1 MINYQHY
8 NYPAGPGK
16 CGGAICLCDK
26 CRQERQQRIDA
37 YHNKYNKLREERR
50 LLYKQSSDTIYTI
63 TLVSKYNASCHE
75 YCDECIGFYH
85 DCDNAV
91 KAVLYDSMLWDD
103 PSYEYVVIEEVK
115 PGTYPHVMNQLWID
129 RDLNVIDT
137 PEEHKDVCNFGIG

>member
-26 CRQERQQRIDA
+26 CRQERQERIDT

-63 TLVSKYNASCHE
+63 TLVSISTDDTRCV
-75 YCDECIGFYH
+75 GFYH

-91 KAVLYDSMLWDD
+91 RAVLYDSMLWDD
-103 PSYEYVVIEEVK
+103 PSYEYVVIEKVK
-115 PGTYPHVMNQLWID
+115 QGTYPYIMNQLWID

-137 PEEHKDVCNFGIG
+137 PKEYHNTCNFGIG